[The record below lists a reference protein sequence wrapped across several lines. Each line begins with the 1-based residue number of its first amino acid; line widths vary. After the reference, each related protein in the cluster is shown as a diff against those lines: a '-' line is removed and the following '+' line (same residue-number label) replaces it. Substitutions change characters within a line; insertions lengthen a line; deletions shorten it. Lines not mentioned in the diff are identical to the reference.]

1 MKTFSKTISALLI
14 SLIFILSTAAAIA
27 YNRDAN
33 DITSGTN
40 KIVSLIEE
48 PTFISRNALFE
59 DSFETHDDFLTDFQP
74 WTCIDVDGELTW
86 GHSAFNFTHEN
97 EPYAFLVFNPSA
109 CDPPQNESAIL
120 PHTGDKYVV
129 CWAVQNTLQNDDWLI
144 TPQLGPDNFGTV
156 SFWAKS
162 YSSQYNIERFEV
174 GVSTTDTQPES
185 FTIISSDPYV
195 EIPTDWTKYTYKLD
209 SYDDQSIYIG
219 IHCVSYDSWFL
230 MVDDFV
236 VTEGDPTI
244 CCDGSLSWEEVTPGS
259 TVNGSFE
266 ISNCGD
272 NGTLLN
278 WQFESAPNWPGAI
291 FEIEPDSGQGLQE
304 GESVTINVEITA
316 PNNKTEDFTGTI
328 KMINSDDPTD
338 FCEVDV
344 YLNTPRIKTPYE
356 SMILRLSNRFPKLF
370 QILGNLFG
378 L

>member
-1 MKTFSKTISALLI
+1 MKNFSKTISALLI
-14 SLIFILSTAAAIA
+14 SLVFILSTTAVIA
-27 YNRDAN
+27 YNREAN
-33 DITSGTN
+33 DITSGPN
-40 KIVSLIEE
+40 NIVSLIEK
-48 PTFISRNALFE
+48 PTFTIKNALFE
-59 DSFETHDDFLTDFQP
+59 DSFETYDDFLTDFPP

-109 CDPPQNESAIL
+109 CDPPQEEPDIL

-162 YSSQYNIERFEV
+162 YSDQYNIERFEV

-185 FTIISSDPYV
+185 FTIISPDPYV
-195 EIPTDWTKYTYKLD
+195 EPPLEWTKYTYKLD

-236 VTEGDPTI
+236 VTEGDPAI
-244 CCDGSLSWEEVTPGS
+244 CCDGSLSWEDVPAGS

-304 GESVTINVEITA
+304 GEYITINVEITA
-316 PNNKTEDFTGTI
+316 PNNKTEEFSGTI
-328 KMINSDDPTD
+328 KMINSDDPID
-338 FCEVDV
+338 FCEVDL
-344 YLNTPRIKTPYE
+344 YLKTPRSNTPYE
-356 SMILRLSNRFPKLF
+356 SIILRLSNRFPKLF